1 MALQPSAAGS
11 HCMPPPSA
19 PMWMPGRGS
28 SDHFSDP
35 TSRPGPAPQP
45 ARNGPAANGHPPAS
59 SLSPSS
65 WSSFSLASSEET
77 DGEGAGPG
85 PFAVRGVSVLVKCM
99 IAAAERGDLEQV
111 KSCLAVGARIDAH
124 DSHGNTA
131 LHVATSNNRARVVEY
146 LLNAGD
152 DANARDHRG
161 VTPLHLA
168 VASDPSG
175 NLVRVLLDAGARP
188 DIADDEGRT
197 PLDLAAA
204 GGDHVTLELLQNA
217 EPDPCG
223 GPLKRRGF

>member
-1 MALQPSAAGS
+1 MALQPAGS
-11 HCMPPPSA
+11 HCMPPPSL

-28 SDHFSDP
+28 FDLPSDP
-35 TSRPGPAPQP
+35 ISRPPAPHP
-45 ARNGPAANGHPPAS
+45 ARNGPAANGQPTSP
-59 SLSPSS
+59 SPSS
-65 WSSFSLASSEET
+65 SSSFSLASSEET

-85 PFAVRGVSVLVKCM
+85 PVAVRGVSVLVKCM

-111 KSCLAVGARIDAH
+111 KSCLAVGARIDAQ

-161 VTPLHLA
+161 ATPLHLA

-175 NLVRVLLDAGARP
+175 HLVRMLLDAGARP
-188 DIADDEGRT
+188 DIADDQGRT
-197 PLDLAAA
+197 PLDLAAG